1 MIKDTKGKSL
11 AFFLEKN
18 KNKILTSK
26 QLNKIKNI
34 SIKKKKDIRICLHNS
49 KLKGP
54 QIMFISKY
62 RNEDDKKKYFIH
74 KQNKMFLILDGKLV
88 INNKKKKFELIKN
101 RNICFFVMKKNILST
116 FSKSKISL
124 YLEVIFKK

>member
-1 MIKDTKGKSL
+1 MT
-11 AFFLEKN
+11 
-18 KNKILTSK
+18 
-26 QLNKIKNI
+26 
-34 SIKKKKDIRICLHNS
+34 
-49 KLKGP
+49 
-54 QIMFISKY
+54 
-62 RNEDDKKKYFIH
+62 KKKYFIH

-88 INNKKKKFELIKN
+88 INNKKKNFELIKN

>member
-34 SIKKKKDIRICLHNS
+34 SIKKKKR
-49 KLKGP
+49 
-54 QIMFISKY
+54 Y
-62 RNEDDKKKYFIH
+62 
-74 KQNKMFLILDGKLV
+74 
-88 INNKKKKFELIKN
+88 KN
-101 RNICFFVMKKNILST
+101 LS
-116 FSKSKISL
+116 S
-124 YLEVIFKK
+124 

>member
-54 QIMFISKY
+54 
-62 RNEDDKKKYFIH
+62 
-74 KQNKMFLILDGKLV
+74 
-88 INNKKKKFELIKN
+88 
-101 RNICFFVMKKNILST
+101 
-116 FSKSKISL
+116 
-124 YLEVIFKK
+124 

>member
-1 MIKDTKGKSL
+1 
-11 AFFLEKN
+11 
-18 KNKILTSK
+18 
-26 QLNKIKNI
+26 
-34 SIKKKKDIRICLHNS
+34 
-49 KLKGP
+49 
-54 QIMFISKY
+54 MFISKY